1 MVEML
6 DTDTPA
12 PTQGTGPT
20 QDMEIQDTETLAI
33 IRDQTLDMD
42 PIPDSDPIAD
52 TTPTRD
58 TETPDMGALIRA
70 ATTRDSTETTS
81 KVFMELRDTE
91 APDTTVFPSV

>member
-6 DTDTPA
+6 DTATPA

-33 IRDQTLDMD
+33 IRDQTLGMN

-52 TTPTRD
+52 TAPTRG
-58 TETPDMGALIRA
+58 TETPDMALIRA
-70 ATTRDSTETTS
+70 ATTRDSTETTN
-81 KVFMELRDTE
+81 KELLDTE

>member
-1 MVEML
+1 ML
-6 DTDTPA
+6 DTATPA

-33 IRDQTLDMD
+33 IRDQTLGMN

-52 TTPTRD
+52 TAPTRD
-58 TETPDMGALIRA
+58 TETPDMALIRA
-70 ATTRDSTETTS
+70 ATTRDSTETTN
-81 KVFMELRDTE
+81 KELLDTE